1 MKRALLALIA
11 VCLGAVF
18 FLLAGR
24 SGTYARPE
32 PGEITIGM
40 NLSAVTYWSR
50 ELPFVDVAKAS
61 MPWITQNCRDVPG
74 GKNPWDTGML
84 EHIPLDADGYPL
96 SLPVEVEG
104 AEAPQAVAALMCRTG
119 DGRYPAGRY
128 VCLYDGRGEIVFSLD
143 ALVHNSRPGRIELD
157 VTPTSAGILMKVL
170 RSEKGNHVRNIR
182 VLMPGFDEGG
192 GSQTF
197 NPAFVKRLEPFK
209 VIRFMEWQRTNDSC
223 VQDWDRRTTPSS
235 HTQAGRQGVAIEH
248 MIELCNLLG
257 ADPWFCI
264 PHQASEDYV
273 RRFARL
279 VRDRLHPGRKV
290 YVEYSNEVWNRMFSQ
305 YAWVESHGDPALS
318 HARKYAARAG
328 KAFALWHEEFGDGK
342 ARIVRVASGQQANP
356 RIMEEIVEF
365 LGPAGMDAIA
375 TTGYFGLGTKGHEAL
390 QSLGSKA
397 TALDVMRCV
406 SEHMRVVEIPALRAH
421 ASLASRAGV
430 RYITYEAGQSLV
442 PSPPGTA
449 PEYLG
454 ALWAAQKTPEM
465 YRAYREMLSSLKG
478 MNIDLFMAFVLVSAQ
493 QTRYG
498 SWGHLEYLDEP
509 LSDAP
514 KYRALLDEMGISSGK

>member
-11 VCLGAVF
+11 VCLGAAL
-18 FLLAGR
+18 FLLADR
-24 SGTYARPE
+24 SGAGVRPE
-32 PGEITIGM
+32 PGEFTIGM

-61 MPWITQNCRDVPG
+61 MPWITQNSRDVPG
-74 GKNPWDTGML
+74 GRNLWDTGML
-84 EHIPLDADGYPL
+84 EHISLDGDGYPL

-128 VCLYDGRGEIVFSLD
+128 VCLYDGRGEIGFSLD
-143 ALVHNSRPGRIELD
+143 ARVHAGRPGRIELD
-157 VTPTSAGILMKVL
+157 VAPTSAGILMKIL
-170 RSEKGNHVRNIR
+170 HSEKGDHVRNIR
-182 VLMPGFDEGG
+182 VFMPGFEEAG

-197 NPAFVKRLEPFK
+197 NSAFVKRLEPFK

-223 VQDWDRRTTPSS
+223 VRDWDRRTTPSA
-235 HTQAGRQGVAIEH
+235 HTQAGGQGVAVEH
-248 MIELCNLLG
+248 MIDLCNLLG

-279 VRDRLHPGRKV
+279 VRDRLHPGRRV

-328 KAFALWHEEFGDGK
+328 KVFALWQDEFGDEK
-342 ARIVRVASGQQANP
+342 ARVVRVASGQQANP
-356 RIMEEIVEF
+356 RVMEEILDS
-365 LGPAGMDAIA
+365 LGPAGMDALA
-375 TTGYFGLGTKGHEAL
+375 TTGYFGLGAKGHETLKAL
-390 QSLGSKA
+390 GNKA
-397 TALDVMRCV
+397 TALDVMKCA
-406 SEHMRVVEIPALRAH
+406 SEHMRAVEIPALRAH
-421 ASLASRAGV
+421 ARLASRAGV
-430 RYITYEAGQSLV
+430 RYVTYEAGQSLT

-454 ALWAAQKTPEM
+454 ALWGAQKTPEM
-465 YRAYREMLSSLKG
+465 YRAYREMLSSLRE
-478 MNIDLFMAFVLVSAQ
+478 MNVDLFMAFILVSAQ

-498 SWGHLEYLDEP
+498 SWGHLEYLGEP
-509 LSDAP
+509 LSGAP
-514 KYRALLDEMGISSGK
+514 KYRALLDEMGITSGK

>member
-1 MKRALLALIA
+1 
-11 VCLGAVF
+11 
-18 FLLAGR
+18 
-24 SGTYARPE
+24 
-32 PGEITIGM
+32 
-40 NLSAVTYWSR
+40 
-50 ELPFVDVAKAS
+50 
-61 MPWITQNCRDVPG
+61 
-74 GKNPWDTGML
+74 
-84 EHIPLDADGYPL
+84 
-96 SLPVEVEG
+96 
-104 AEAPQAVAALMCRTG
+104 
-119 DGRYPAGRY
+119 
-128 VCLYDGRGEIVFSLD
+128 
-143 ALVHNSRPGRIELD
+143 
-157 VTPTSAGILMKVL
+157 MKVL

-356 RIMEEIVEF
+356 GSWRRSSNSWARRHGRHCYHRLFRPWNQGSRGASISGEQGHGARCHEMRIRAH
-365 LGPAGMDAIA
+365 AGRGD
-375 TTGYFGLGTKGHEAL
+375 
-390 QSLGSKA
+390 
-397 TALDVMRCV
+397 
-406 SEHMRVVEIPALRAH
+406 PALRAH